1 MMLFKKHNISIND
14 IREPTHTKDS
24 KDIND
29 KNFQFSY

>member
-24 KDIND
+24 KDSND
-29 KNFQFSY
+29 KNSQLSY